1 MQGISLRFRMVY
13 LFIALAATSFLPMQ
27 GLLAQQE
34 SSDAA
39 FIVPKPKKAKVEQK
53 TDVGAPSAYNIQ
65 GIVAQA
71 FKMKHPLQ
79 MLSPLAPKKD
89 GDGHDDIAWDPDNP
103 EKPKGIIF
111 FGVQW

>member
-1 MQGISLRFRMVY
+1 MQGISPRFQMFFLSV
-13 LFIALAATSFLPMQ
+13 ALAAMAFMPMRS
-27 GLLAQQE
+27 LLAQQE
-34 SSDAA
+34 SPDAG
-39 FIVPKPKKAKVEQK
+39 FIAPKPKKAKVEQK
-53 TDVGAPSAYNIQ
+53 TDLGAPSAYDTQ

-71 FKMKHPLQ
+71 FKMKNPLQ
-79 MLSPLAPKKD
+79 MVSPLAPKRD